1 MHYVIDGYNF
11 FFCIASQINP
21 LKQTREQFIE
31 NLNNE
36 ISFHNFQITLVFDS
50 TRENGTLFASK
61 KILSSMEVVFSPQ
74 GLSADEYILEML
86 SYCPIP
92 QNEMVITSDRELA
105 KKARYLGAKTKTIEE
120 FLQYIT
126 KKKKLSNQEVK
137 IQQESEANMKRLHH
151 IFEKRLKENDN
162 K

>member
-31 NLNNE
+31 TLNAE
-36 ISFHNFQITLVFDS
+36 ISFHNFDITLVFDS
-50 TRENGTLFASK
+50 TRENGAPFASK
-61 KILSSMEVVFSPQ
+61 KMLSSMEVVFSPQ

-86 SYCPIP
+86 SCCTTP
-92 QNEMVITSDRELA
+92 QNEVIITSDRELA

-126 KKKKLSNQEVK
+126 KKKKHSEKEIKHDQETA
-137 IQQESEANMKRLHH
+137 ANMKRLQD
-151 IFEKRLKENDN
+151 IFEKRLKDGDG
-162 K
+162 